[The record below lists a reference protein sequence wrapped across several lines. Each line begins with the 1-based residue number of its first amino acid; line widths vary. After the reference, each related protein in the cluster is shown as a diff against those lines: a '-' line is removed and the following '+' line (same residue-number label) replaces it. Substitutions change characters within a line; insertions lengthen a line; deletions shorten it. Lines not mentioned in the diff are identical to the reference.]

1 MFSYFIFLILH
12 IFSAMIW
19 IGGMIFYVIVV
30 MPVIRNPEFKNQKL
44 KLLQLTA
51 LQFRNISYFIFLIFV
66 LSGTGLLHEKGFFH
80 FESGRGLWTSNIGL
94 MFIIK
99 IGLFTVLF
107 LSSLYH
113 DFVTGPKTFVYLTTD
128 PSRHESYR
136 KTSAF
141 FGRFNLLLSVTIAIF
156 GILVSRGFSIFP

>member
-1 MFSYFIFLILH
+1 MLFYFILLILH

-19 IGGMIFYVIVV
+19 VGGMIFYVIVV
-30 MPVIRNPEFKNQKL
+30 MPVIRNLEFKDHKL

-51 LQFRNISYFIFLIFV
+51 LHFRNISYFIFLIFV
-66 LSGTGLLHEKGFFH
+66 VSGTGLLFEKGFFH
-80 FESGRGLWTSNIGL
+80 FESGLELWTSNIGL
-94 MFIIK
+94 MFLTK

-128 PSRHESYR
+128 PSRHERYR

-141 FGRFNLLLSVTIAIF
+141 FGRFNLLISVSIAIF
-156 GILVSRGFSIFP
+156 GILASRGFSIFL